1 METTAIYMQE
11 HHLKTLEY
19 DKILQQLAEHTAF
32 SASRALALALRPV
45 ADAADVRRR
54 QQETSEAKALLA
66 TRVEL
71 SVGGARDVRPSAR
84 RAQLEAMLP
93 AEELLAIHNTLRSA
107 RDLYQKLA
115 PLHAEAPLLSDMA
128 GQIRPLHH
136 VIEEIERC
144 LDNDGQVMDSASP
157 ELARIRRE
165 SFAAKERLLERLR
178 RLVSSS
184 ETGRYLQEPIV
195 TERNGRYVIPLK
207 VEFRGRIPGIVQ
219 DQSSSGATL
228 FIEPLATVEL
238 NNHWHELQIAERH
251 EVARILRALSALVGD
266 EADNIVNNVRL
277 LAEIDLALAKAH
289 YSYALNGISP
299 ALTEGEWPLAEEPL
313 PPHQQPV
320 YLHKARH
327 PLLDPATVVPIDVY
341 LGGNDTVVVITGPN
355 TGGKTV
361 SLKTVGLL
369 AAMHQAGLH
378 IPAREG
384 SRLPVFS
391 GIYADIGDEQSIE
404 QSLSTFSSHLTHI
417 VAILEQ
423 ADARSLVLLDE
434 IGAGTDPVEGAAL
447 AQALIG
453 EFLARRCLTL
463 CSSHYAELKVF
474 AFGTP
479 RVQNASVEFDV
490 KTLSP
495 TFHLSIGLPGRSNA
509 LAIAERLGLP
519 NRILSQARNLV
530 SPDALGADLLLE
542 NVRNASEAADAAQRE
557 SEAARERAQ
566 AMERELR
573 FKLGQIEEARR
584 LVIEE
589 ARQQARDELEQLRD
603 ELRHWRQRAAQ
614 GGGQGAA
621 EPVKEMLRALDR
633 LEEQVQP
640 VAPVSEPVAAPETEL
655 QVGDRVYLPKLGQE
669 GQLQE
674 IDGDAGQVSIGG
686 FRVRTELD
694 RIEFRGR
701 ERRPAAAQPEA
712 PARRPVGAS
721 PGMEL
726 DMRGL
731 RVEEAAPVVAKYLED
746 AYLAALPWVHIIHG
760 KGMGVLKQVVRDQLR
775 GHPLVRSFRPGEL
788 SEGGDGI
795 TVVQLESA
803 E

>member
-1 METTAIYMQE
+1 MQE
-11 HHLKTLEY
+11 HQLETLEF

-45 ADAADVRRR
+45 ADEGEVRRR

-71 SVGGARDVRPSAR
+71 SVGGARDVRPQAR

-93 AEELLAIHNTLRSA
+93 ADELLAVHNTLRSC
-107 RDLYQKLA
+107 RDLYQKLS

-128 GQIRPLHH
+128 SQIRPLHH

-144 LDNDGQVMDSASP
+144 LDYDGEVLDSASP

-165 SFAAKERLLERLR
+165 SFVAKERLLERLR

-184 ETGRYLQEPIV
+184 ETARYLQEPIV

-251 EVARILRALSALVGD
+251 EVARILRALSALVGE
-266 EADNIVNNVRL
+266 EAENIVNNVRL
-277 LAEIDLALAKAH
+277 LAQIDLALAKAH
-289 YSYALNGISP
+289 YSYGLNGISP
-299 ALTEGEWPLAEEPL
+299 ELTQATWPLSEEPV
-313 PPHQQPV
+313 PPHRQPA
-320 YLHKARH
+320 YLLRARH
-327 PLLDPATVVPIDVY
+327 PLLDPATVVPIDVF

-463 CSSHYAELKVF
+463 CSSHYAELKVY

-479 RVQNASVEFDV
+479 GVQNASVEFDV

-495 TFHLSIGLPGRSNA
+495 TFRLSIGLPGRSNA

-519 NRILSQARNLV
+519 EGILAQARHLV
-530 SPDALGADLLLE
+530 SPEAAGADILLE
-542 NVRNASEAADAAQRE
+542 NVRNASEAADVARRE
-557 SEAARERAQ
+557 AEAARDRAQ
-566 AMERELR
+566 ALERELR

-584 LVIEE
+584 QVIEE
-589 ARQQARDELEQLRD
+589 ARQQAREELEQLRD
-603 ELRHWRQRAAQ
+603 ELRRWRQKAAAQ
-614 GGGQGAA
+614 GST
-621 EPVKEMLRALDR
+621 ETVKEMLRAVDR
-633 LEEQVQP
+633 LEERVQP
-640 VAPVSEPVAAPETEL
+640 VQPVGEPPVATEAEL
-655 QVGDRVYLPKLGQE
+655 QVGDRVYLPSLGQE

-701 ERRPAAAQPEA
+701 EHRPAPAQAETSV
-712 PARRPVGAS
+712 RRPVGAS
-721 PGMEL
+721 PGIEL
-726 DMRGL
+726 DLRGL

>member
-1 METTAIYMQE
+1 MQDQY
-11 HHLKTLEY
+11 LDTLEY

-45 ADAADVRRR
+45 TDEDAVRHR
-54 QQETSEAKALLA
+54 QQETTEAKDLLA

-71 SVGGARDVRPSAR
+71 SIGGARDVRAQAR
-84 RAQLEAMLP
+84 RAQLDALLP
-93 AEELLAIHNTLRSA
+93 AEELLAIDNTLRSG

-115 PLHAEAPLLSDMA
+115 HLDEEAPLLSNKA

-144 LDNDGQVMDSASP
+144 LDADGQVLDSASP

-165 SFAAKERLLERLR
+165 SFAARERLLERLR

-184 ETGRYLQEPIV
+184 ETSRFLQEPIV

-238 NNHWHELQIAERH
+238 NNHWHELKIAERH
-251 EVARILRALSALVGD
+251 EVARILRMLSALVGD
-266 EADNIVNNVRL
+266 EADNITNNVRL

-289 YSYALNGISP
+289 YSYALNGVEP
-299 ALTEGEWPLAEEPL
+299 ELTEARWPLSENPL
-313 PPHQQPV
+313 PPYEHP
-320 YLHKARH
+320 LSLLKARH

-341 LGGNDTVVVITGPN
+341 LGGDYTVVVITGPN

-378 IPAREG
+378 IPAMDG

-391 GIYADIGDEQSIE
+391 GIYSDIGDEQSIE

-417 VAILEQ
+417 VDLLAK
-423 ADARSLVLLDE
+423 ADERSLVLLDE

-447 AQALIG
+447 AQALIT
-453 EFLARRCLTL
+453 EFLRRKSLTL
-463 CSSHYAELKVF
+463 CSSHYAELKVY
-474 AFGTP
+474 AFSTP
-479 RVQNASVEFDV
+479 GVQNASVEFDV
-490 KTLSP
+490 QTLSP
-495 TFHLSIGLPGRSNA
+495 TFQLTIGLPGRSNA
-509 LAIAERLGLP
+509 LAIAERLGLSED
-519 NRILSQARNLV
+519 ILVQAREML
-530 SPDALGADLLLE
+530 SPDALGADVLLE
-542 NVRNASEAADAAQRE
+542 NVRNASQAAETAQRE
-557 SEAARERAQ
+557 TEEARARAEE
-566 AMERELR
+566 MERELR
-573 FKLGQIEEARR
+573 QKLGQIEEARR
-584 LVIEE
+584 QVIEE
-589 ARQQARDELEQLRD
+589 AREQAREELEQMRQ
-603 ELRHWRQRAAQ
+603 ELRTWRQRAASEGRAAQ
-614 GGGQGAA
+614 GSAA
-621 EPVKEMLRALDR
+621 AHPAAPLQEMLRAIER
-633 LEEQVQP
+633 LEERVQP
-640 VAPVSEPVAAPETEL
+640 IEPMSEPRTVPDAEMR
-655 QVGDRVYLPKLGQE
+655 VGDRVYVPSLDQE

-674 IDGDAGQVSIGG
+674 IDGDEAQVSIGG

-694 RIEFRGR
+694 RLEYRGR
-701 ERRPAAAQPEA
+701 GRPEKEPQPETLTRRAKGPA
-712 PARRPVGAS
+712 PS
-721 PGMEL
+721 MEL
-726 DMRGL
+726 HLRGMRAD
-731 RVEEAAPVVAKYLED
+731 EAISAVTKYLED
-746 AYLAALPWVHIIHG
+746 AYLAALPWVHIVHG

-775 GHPLVRSFRPGEL
+775 GHPLVRSWRPGEL

-795 TVVQLESA
+795 TVVELDSVE
-803 E
+803 

>member
-1 METTAIYMQE
+1 MEE
-11 HHLKTLEY
+11 HHLQTLEY

-32 SASRALALALRPV
+32 SASRALALALRPSSDV
-45 ADAADVRRR
+45 EEVRRR
-54 QQETSEAKALLA
+54 RQETNEAKALLA

-71 SVGGARDVRPSAR
+71 SVGGARDVRPQAQRAR
-84 RAQLEAMLP
+84 LEASLS
-93 AEELLAIHNTLRSA
+93 AEDLLAIHNTLRSA
-107 RDLYQKLA
+107 REIYQKLV
-115 PLHAEAPLLSDMA
+115 PLHAEAPLLADMA

-144 LDNDGQVMDSASP
+144 LDADGQMLDSASP
-157 ELARIRRE
+157 DLARIRRE

-178 RLVSSS
+178 RLVSSA
-184 ETGRYLQEPIV
+184 ETARYLQEPIV

-251 EVARILRALSALVGD
+251 EVARILRSLSTLVGD
-266 EADNIVNNVRL
+266 EAENIINNVRL

-289 YSYALNGISP
+289 YSYAINGISP
-299 ALTEGEWPLAEEPL
+299 ELTEAKWPLAEEPL

-341 LGGNDTVVVITGPN
+341 LGGSETVIVITGPN

-378 IPAREG
+378 IPAGEG

-417 VAILEQ
+417 VSILEQ

-447 AQALIG
+447 AQALIS

-474 AFGTP
+474 AFSTSG
-479 RVQNASVEFDV
+479 VQNASVEFDV

-519 NRILSQARNLV
+519 ERILAQARQLIAPEAA
-530 SPDALGADLLLE
+530 SADVLLE
-542 NVRNASEAADAAQRE
+542 NVRQASQAAEAAQRE
-557 SEAARERAQ
+557 SEAARARVQ
-566 AMERELR
+566 ALEQELR

-589 ARQQARDELEQLRD
+589 ARQQAREELEQLRQ
-603 ELRHWRQRAAQ
+603 ELRHWRQQVAAQ
-614 GGGQGAA
+614 GSTM
-621 EPVKEMLRALDR
+621 PIKEMLEALDR
-633 LEEQVQP
+633 LEERVQP
-640 VAPVSEPVAAPETEL
+640 VAPVGEPTAPSETKL
-655 QVGDRVYLPKLGQE
+655 QVGDRVYLPSLGQE

-674 IDGDAGQVSIGG
+674 IDGEAGQVSVGG
-686 FRVRTELD
+686 FRIRTELD
-694 RIEFRGR
+694 RLEFRGR
-701 ERRPAAAQPEA
+701 ERRATPARPEA
-712 PARRPVGAS
+712 TVQRPKVAS

-726 DMRGL
+726 DLRGL
-731 RVEEAAPVVAKYLED
+731 RAEEAPAAVAKYLED

-760 KGMGVLKQVVRDQLR
+760 KGTGVLKQVVRDQLR
-775 GHPLVRSFRPGEL
+775 NHPLVRSFRPGEL

-795 TVVQLESA
+795 TVVQLESI